1 MTGNTFLIV
10 GLGNPG
16 REYKENRHN
25 VGFMLVDRLSVR
37 LNARLSRVQAKALV
51 GSVTYEGD
59 KLILA
64 KPQTYMN
71 LSGQSIQGLARFYK
85 LPLENMLVAHDDL
98 DLPFGTLRI
107 RPGGGPGGQK
117 GVASAIERLGSKDF
131 PRLRI
136 GIGRPPGR
144 MDPAAYV
151 LQDFAKGDLTLL
163 SEILDHAADAVL
175 TFVTEGLD
183 TAIISSTA
191 RSRLSKQSIFAL
203 YGIPYQNYPGLN
215 SISGSVQ

>member
-1 MTGNTFLIV
+1 MTENTFLIV

-16 REYKENRHN
+16 REYKDNRHN
-25 VGFMLVDRLSVR
+25 VGFMLVDRLMVR
-37 LNARLSRVQAKALV
+37 FDARMSRLQAKALV
-51 GSVTYEGD
+51 ASLTYEGK

-85 LPLENMLVAHDDL
+85 IPLENMIVAHDDL
-98 DLPFGTLRI
+98 DLLFGTIRI

-117 GVASAIERLGSKDF
+117 GVASTIERLGSKDF

-144 MDPAAYV
+144 MDPADYV
-151 LQDFAKGDLTLL
+151 LQNFSKADLTLL
-163 SEILDHAADAVL
+163 SEILDRAADAVL
-175 TFVTEGLD
+175 TFVLEGLNPAMNKFNGD
-183 TAIISSTA
+183 IQA
-191 RSRLSKQSIFAL
+191 
-203 YGIPYQNYPGLN
+203 
-215 SISGSVQ
+215 